1 MPGILCKHPPYRRRC
16 LGGLAQYTKA
26 DTKITVGINL
36 GWIECCCALLQL
48 DIWFCQSERL
58 SCRTAQKQHRGVI
71 RAMHQK
77 SLAVIRRRLEIL
89 GFESVDDTPVGL
101 EHLIVGN
108 IIHRVPFL
116 ITHNH
121 PSTLFP
127 GLGDDGL
134 TRYKS
139 KHGPDQYNRRRRLGH
154 CIGHGG

>member
-1 MPGILCKHPPYRRRC
+1 M
-16 LGGLAQYTKA
+16 
-26 DTKITVGINL
+26 V
-36 GWIECCCALLQL
+36 
-48 DIWFCQSERL
+48 L
-58 SCRTAQKQHRGVI
+58 SI
-71 RAMHQK
+71 RAPKLPNRPETAPWCHP
-77 SLAVIRRRLEIL
+77 SDTPENLAFIRRRLEL
-89 GFESVDDTPVGL
+89 RGFESVDDMPVGL

-108 IIHRVPFL
+108 IIHGVL
-116 ITHNH
+116 LLVTHNH